1 LTKTPLSKLGL
12 FRMRALLSLTMLS
25 LAVPGCDTRE
35 PVAATALLTA
45 ASKKPLG
52 RAPEIRTAGARERR
66 ASALALRLAEIDGAV
81 RRWRRASHLR
91 VAHAAA
97 EEALNLVVGPAGP
110 YYGDADRDG
119 AVAGASS
126 IGLLPGLAGEAGLA
140 QAADGA
146 CVVRDILGGGWEQ
159 PARRWSFLEAAIGAW
174 SPFRNT
180 FPSLP
185 SHPQRVVGWAA
196 LTLTS
201 RNLMTASDYGKHA
214 QLHIDVSRAALVAC
228 KP

>member
-1 LTKTPLSKLGL
+1 
-12 FRMRALLSLTMLS
+12 MVA
-25 LAVPGCDTRE
+25 LAVAGCDHSLPPAATQ
-35 PVAATALLTA
+35 PVAESALLTA

-81 RRWRRASHLR
+81 RRWRRAPDLR

-97 EEALNLVVGPAGP
+97 EEARNLVVGPAGP

-140 QAADGA
+140 QAADGR
-146 CVVRDILGGGWEQ
+146 VRHSRYPRWRLG
-159 PARRWSFLEAAIGAW
+159 
-174 SPFRNT
+174 
-180 FPSLP
+180 
-185 SHPQRVVGWAA
+185 
-196 LTLTS
+196 
-201 RNLMTASDYGKHA
+201 TAG
-214 QLHIDVSRAALVAC
+214 AALVSPRSGDRRVEPVQKHVSEPTEPSSANRRLGDVDAFQQAIGDC
-228 KP
+228 TRLWRTRPAP